1 MYKPSKRVLSVCLV
15 AGVMFSAFGPL
26 NGVEAGQEYDSSNV
40 GISEKVGRYLED
52 NQSEDPVADL
62 TAGIVTKADVYAK
75 PEETATDAT
84 TATVADATAAD
95 ASQTDASPTDA
106 EIYTQFQ
113 DRAVVIADGK
123 VNIRTEPSTDAD
135 VVGVL
140 ERGGVCLVDEIG
152 SEWTKIESGTCVGY
166 VANMY
171 LAYGDDAGTW
181 CENNSVGR
189 TAVVNTA
196 TLKVRAEKD
205 ENSECVTLI
214 PEGEEYYVY
223 SVSGEWTEVCIDD
236 DIRGFVKSE
245 YVDVTFD
252 TTRAVS
258 VEEQAEAD
266 RIAKEEADRAWLAY
280 LAEQEAKQ
288 QAAAQT
294 AATQNAQ
301 TTNTQ
306 TTNTQ
311 TAEQPAATQT
321 AEQPAATQTAEQP
334 AATQTVEQ
342 PAEQAAPVQE
352 EVATEAP
359 TEAPTEA
366 AQIAAPAGSTGVDL
380 ANYACQFVG
389 YPYVWGGSSLT
400 GGADCS
406 GFTMAIYAQYGYSL
420 PHNAAAQS
428 GYGVEVSLSDLQP
441 GDLLFYSNGGGIGH
455 VAIYIGGGSIVH
467 ASNSRDG
474 IKISTYNYRTPVKA
488 IRLLGQ

>member
-1 MYKPSKRVLSVCLV
+1 MYKPSKRVLAACLT
-15 AGVMFSAFGPL
+15 AGVVFSAFNTTL
-26 NGVEAGQEYDSSNV
+26 GVKAGQEYDSSNV
-40 GISEKVGRYLED
+40 GISGKVGEYIE
-52 NQSEDPVADL
+52 NTESEDPVADL
-62 TAGIVTKADVYAK
+62 TNGIVTKADVESAFA
-75 PEETATDAT
+75 EATTADSIEDASGTDASATDAS
-84 TATVADATAAD
+84 A
-95 ASQTDASPTDA
+95 TDASPTDA
-106 EIYTQFQ
+106 KLYKQFQ
-113 DRAVVIADGK
+113 DRAICTADSK
-123 VNIRTEPSTDAD
+123 VNIRTASSTDAD
-135 VVGVL
+135 VVGVI
-140 ERGGVCLVDEIG
+140 ERGGICLVDEIG
-152 SEWTKIESGTCVGY
+152 EEWTKIESGTCVGY

-171 LAYGDDAGTW
+171 LAYGDDAGVW
-181 CENNSVGR
+181 CENNGIAR

-196 TLKVRAEKD
+196 TLKVREGKD
-205 ENSECVTLI
+205 EGSECVTLL
-214 PEGEEYYVY
+214 PEGEEYSVY
-223 SVSGEWTEVCIDD
+223 SVSGEWTEVSVDD
-236 DIRGFVKSE
+236 DVRGFVKSE
-245 YVDVTFD
+245 YVDVTFA

-266 RIAKEEADRAWLAY
+266 RKAKEEADAAWLAY

-288 QAAAQT
+288 QAAATQT
-294 AATQNAQ
+294 ANATN
-301 TTNTQ
+301 TTNTTTTTTTTQ
-306 TTNTQ
+306 TTD
-311 TAEQPAATQT
+311 TAAQPAAEQPAVEQPAATQT
-321 AEQPAATQTAEQP
+321 AEQP
-334 AATQTVEQ
+334 V
-342 PAEQAAPVQE
+342 EQAAPVQE

-455 VAIYIGGGSIVH
+455 VAIYIGGGSVVH

-474 IKISTYNYRTPVKA
+474 IKISSYNYRTPVKA
-488 IRLLGQ
+488 VRILGQ

>member
-1 MYKPSKRVLSVCLV
+1 MYKPSKRVLAACLT
-15 AGVMFSAFGPL
+15 AGVVFSAFNTTL
-26 NGVEAGQEYDSSNV
+26 GVKAGQEYDSSNV
-40 GISEKVGRYLED
+40 GISGKVGEYIEKTE
-52 NQSEDPVADL
+52 SEDPVADL
-62 TAGIVTKADVYAK
+62 TNGIVTKADVESAFA
-75 PEETATDAT
+75 EATTADSIEDASATDAS
-84 TATVADATAAD
+84 A
-95 ASQTDASPTDA
+95 TDASPTDA
-106 EIYTQFQ
+106 KLYKQFQ
-113 DRAVVIADGK
+113 DRAICTADSK
-123 VNIRTEPSTDAD
+123 VNIRTASSTDAD
-135 VVGVL
+135 VVGVI
-140 ERGGVCLVDEIG
+140 ERGGICLVDEIG
-152 SEWTKIESGTCVGY
+152 EEWTKIESGTCVGY

-171 LAYGDDAGTW
+171 LAYGDDAGVW
-181 CENNSVGR
+181 CENNGIAR

-196 TLKVRAEKD
+196 TLKVREGKD
-205 ENSECVTLI
+205 EGSECVTLL
-214 PEGEEYYVY
+214 PEGEEYSVY
-223 SVSGEWTEVCIDD
+223 SVSGEWTEVSVDD
-236 DIRGFVKSE
+236 DVRGFVKSE
-245 YVDVTFD
+245 YVDVTFA

-266 RIAKEEADRAWLAY
+266 RKAKEEADAAWLAY

-288 QAAAQT
+288 QAAATQT
-294 AATQNAQ
+294 ANATN
-301 TTNTQ
+301 TTNT
-306 TTNTQ
+306 TTTK
-311 TAEQPAATQT
+311 QP
-321 AEQPAATQTAEQP
+321 
-334 AATQTVEQ
+334 V
-342 PAEQAAPVQE
+342 EQAAPVQE

-455 VAIYIGGGSIVH
+455 VAIYIGGGSVVH

-474 IKISTYNYRTPVKA
+474 IKISSYNYRTPVKA
-488 IRLLGQ
+488 VRILGQ